1 LRNNFTEEGSFFSV
15 MKKFSKLM
23 LVGFTLAGLA
33 GCRDTGY
40 NGKTLNNDLTP
51 NVTPQA
57 TTRTYDA
64 NGNPV
69 VTPAPVPGASDPTSP
84 NYHGPSGPN

>member
-1 LRNNFTEEGSFFSV
+1 MKTFLKRV
-15 MKKFSKLM
+15 MVAGVL
-23 LVGFTLAGLA
+23 TGLA

-51 NVTPQA
+51 NVTPHA
-57 TTRTYDA
+57 ATRTYDA

-69 VTPAPVPGASDPTSP
+69 VTPAPVPGASDPLSP
-84 NYHGPSGPN
+84 NYHGPDGAN